1 MGKMLPHHPLAGIG
15 VVRFERLENGLVV
28 RLSQRDTS
36 AIENPWVSVE
46 THNAPD
52 ISAEQG
58 NQALVPACQ
67 GNLVV
72 EVEVVPIAV
81 EIQQFVGLD
90 LPLPAQSQAQLLQ
103 PFLRNLLSRQPACFY
118 LQGFTHFEQFGKFLS
133 CKRRDKCATISM
145 PNHQFAAFQPAH
157 SFSQWS
163 TADA

>member
-1 MGKMLPHHPLAGIG
+1 MLPHHPLAGIG

-52 ISAEQG
+52 ISAEQV
-58 NQALVPACQ
+58 NQALVPAGQ

-81 EIQQFVGLD
+81 EIQQFVGLH
-90 LPLPAQSQAQLLQ
+90 LPLPGPPPPDWIA
-103 PFLRNLLSRQPACFY
+103 
-118 LQGFTHFEQFGKFLS
+118 S
-133 CKRRDKCATISM
+133 CVAGSTGATLC
-145 PNHQFAAFQPAH
+145 
-157 SFSQWS
+157 
-163 TADA
+163 